1 MQILTHLEALDALK
15 NLDGSVLYLAWKC
28 GLYKALNAR
37 AVVVVRQGVGLG
49 ELISSIKYG
58 LSFAPELVG
67 FKYTVVEG
75 EDLEEATLL
84 EVLEFSQLGKIIYIV
99 CRK

>member
-1 MQILTHLEALDALK
+1 MQILTEREAVNVLK
-15 NLDGSVLYLAWKC
+15 SLDGPVLYLAWKC

-37 AVVVVRQGVGLG
+37 VVVVLRQGVGLE

-58 LSFAPELVG
+58 LSFAPELMG
-67 FKYTVVEG
+67 FRYTVVEG
-75 EDLEEATLL
+75 EDLEETTLL
-84 EVLEFSQLGKIIYIV
+84 EALELSQLGKFIYVV